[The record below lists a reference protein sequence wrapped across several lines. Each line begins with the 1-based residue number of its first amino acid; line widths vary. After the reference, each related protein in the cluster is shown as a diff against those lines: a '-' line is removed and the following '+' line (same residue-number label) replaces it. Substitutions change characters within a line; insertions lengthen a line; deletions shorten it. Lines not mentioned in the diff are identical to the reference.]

1 MSRCA
6 LLSGV
11 TAYLPEPGHHLAQSL
26 LSLCQL
32 ATPTEVHPQVGSDA
46 VYYEQLE
53 GLLCH
58 HGCYR
63 QYQLHLLLM
72 GVCSSMAHLKTPLLV
87 STGKQAHICIV
98 AKGDNHCCTCLQLLI
113 ARMHLGMQPAGRDTN
128 PSAFH
133 GPVPSHQQCSP

>member
-1 MSRCA
+1 M
-6 LLSGV
+6 LSGV
-11 TAYLPEPGHHLAQSL
+11 TDYLPEPGHHLSQSL

-32 ATPTEVHPQVGSDA
+32 ATPTKVHPQVGSDA
-46 VYYEQLE
+46 VYNEQLE

-87 STGKQAHICIV
+87 SIGSKHTV
-98 AKGDNHCCTCLQLLI
+98 ALLRKGTTI
-113 ARMHLGMQPAGRDTN
+113 AALA
-128 PSAFH
+128 
-133 GPVPSHQQCSP
+133 